1 MLGFF
6 YLTQSR
12 SVTPAGCSVLSYP
25 CWCRKERNRRSYL
38 FLVIPRNKPIKFSSL
53 CGAPWVHPNAM
64 ITERR
69 YIGECDALLT
79 QNFFFFCHLQHK
91 DFHHLKSSRLNVSF
105 PKFHVTVYLWKTW
118 LQLSKL
124 TAGQTSG
131 RLSHGFKPQ
140 LDSLWVIK

>member
-1 MLGFF
+1 M
-6 YLTQSR
+6 
-12 SVTPAGCSVLSYP
+12 GCSVLSYP
-25 CWCRKERNRRSYL
+25 CRRPKERNRRAYL
-38 FLVIPRNKPIKFSSL
+38 FLVIPWNKPIKFSSL

-69 YIGECDALLT
+69 YTGECDALLT
-79 QNFFFFCHLQHK
+79 QNVLFFFWFVLFCFVLFFFHFQHK
-91 DFHHLKSSRLNVSF
+91 YFHHFKSSRPKVSF
-105 PKFHVTVYLWKTW
+105 PKFQVTVYLWKTW

-131 RLSHGFKPQ
+131 RLGHGFKPK